1 MPTALWAP
9 PAVIIALWINSA
21 RKSAVT
27 TTDAINALETIVA
40 ETNSA
45 ISLVAELG
53 TELSGGQVAR
63 LGLSAPDPVSV
74 GLPIPGDPAGVP
86 ATILSQIEASA
97 GVVALDREHLLVQHR
112 EIGWQIVATPHAIAH
127 HDFNFAKTQL
137 TSAIAEAANFLSQSD
152 LVGDHSRI
160 SESLQKFRTMHL
172 PPSLNQKHVESLE
185 LAARIHIV
193 ATGAIADS
201 QAMASPSQDR
211 MRIEVLRNLER
222 DCLQLL
228 QAGAIC

>member
-112 EIGWQIVATPHAIAH
+112 EIGWQIIATPHAIVH
-127 HDFNFAKTQL
+127 QDLNFAKTQL
-137 TSAIAEAANFLSQSD
+137 TSAIALAANFLSQSD
-152 LVGDHSRI
+152 LVGDHSKI
-160 SESLQKFRTMHL
+160 SESLQKFRTLHL
-172 PPSLNQKHVESLE
+172 PPNLNQKHVESLE
-185 LAARIHIV
+185 LAARVHIV

-201 QAMASPSQDR
+201 EAVASPSQDR
-211 MRIEVLRNLER
+211 MRVQVLRNLER

>member
-1 MPTALWAP
+1 MPNALWAP

-21 RKSAVT
+21 RKNTVT
-27 TTDAINALETIVA
+27 TTDAINALETIIS
-40 ETNSA
+40 ETNST
-45 ISLVAELG
+45 SGVDRDFG
-53 TELSGGQVAR
+53 TELNGGQVTHI
-63 LGLSAPDPVSV
+63 GLSADDPVSV

-86 ATILSQIEASA
+86 ATLLAQIETSA
-97 GVVALDREHLLVQHR
+97 GVVALDRDHLLVQLR
-112 EIGWQIVATPHAIAH
+112 EVGWQIIATPHAIVH
-127 HDFNFAKTQL
+127 MDFNFAKTQL
-137 TSAIAEAANFLSQSD
+137 TSAISEAATYLSQSD